1 MNEDIKPWLNHYPA
15 GLDWDTWLGPAPKRA
30 YNRNRHRSWNNYRDY
45 GNGEIGG
52 DGIHDIDMMRWGLGA
67 DEHPVKITSIGSRVH
82 VKGEVEFP
90 DNLTTTWLY
99 ADGRT
104 AIYENRNFAAYKMH
118 GYDNGNIFYGTEGY
132 MVFSRRG
139 YFQTYLGAK
148 EEEGPG
154 LKGGAGNE
162 EHIANFLDCIK
173 SGKQPR
179 ADVETTHLSCGLVH
193 LGEIAFRTGRTIM
206 FDPKKEEIRGDKKAN
221 AMLDKNHRAP
231 WKF

>member
-1 MNEDIKPWLNHYPA
+1 
-15 GLDWDTWLGPAPKRA
+15 
-30 YNRNRHRSWNNYRDY
+30 
-45 GNGEIGG
+45 
-52 DGIHDIDMMRWGLGA
+52 
-67 DEHPVKITSIGSRVH
+67 
-82 VKGEVEFP
+82 
-90 DNLTTTWLY
+90 
-99 ADGRT
+99 
-104 AIYENRNFAAYKMH
+104 MH

-148 EEEGPG
+148 EEKGPG

-162 EHIANFLDCIK
+162 AHIANFLECIK

-193 LGEIAFRTGRTIM
+193 LGEIAYRTGRTIA
-206 FDPKKEEIRGDKKAN
+206 FDPKKEEIKGDKKAN

-231 WKF
+231 WTFKDA